1 MRLRIAFSVSIC
13 VSILAIRLKK
23 CVENFCSVSLTE
35 TYDLREFDSA
45 FFKMLNEFFAS
56 H

>member
-1 MRLRIAFSVSIC
+1 VRKAKKSV
-13 VSILAIRLKK
+13 
-23 CVENFCSVSLTE
+23 EDFCSVSLTE

-45 FFKMLNEFFAS
+45 FFEMLNEFFAS